1 MHDANETLIT
11 TKNEAGLFVLDDKG
25 WIQYASDNIFLIVNV
40 DRSEIVGKNIKTVLG
55 ISMLRLVEIWN
66 NLNKENEFSIKVDQ
80 NKKYIAFEFIKT
92 DKFLWDS
99 ELEQSVLIIKD
110 QTENNRIKE
119 ERDRN
124 KSLLNINQMMPIF
137 FNEFKNSITSISS
150 LVEVILENSRES
162 KFHDELDLLFK
173 KTKRML
179 LRVDSLTLG
188 GREVFTYHTIDVVFE
203 IQNTV
208 MLITS
213 YADQYGVKLDLTFDE
228 IPPLQINEAVI
239 RAIVTNITRNAIDA
253 SKRNDIVSIDVNF
266 NDNDGL
272 SILFKDTGHGMSPVI
287 LKRCVDPFFT
297 TKTFGSGIGLT
308 LCKSIIDSVGGII
321 QITSEINKGTQVFI
335 QIPIQ

>member
-162 KFHDELDLLFK
+162 KFHDEL
-173 KTKRML
+173 
-179 LRVDSLTLG
+179 
-188 GREVFTYHTIDVVFE
+188 
-203 IQNTV
+203 
-208 MLITS
+208 
-213 YADQYGVKLDLTFDE
+213 
-228 IPPLQINEAVI
+228 
-239 RAIVTNITRNAIDA
+239 
-253 SKRNDIVSIDVNF
+253 
-266 NDNDGL
+266 
-272 SILFKDTGHGMSPVI
+272 
-287 LKRCVDPFFT
+287 
-297 TKTFGSGIGLT
+297 
-308 LCKSIIDSVGGII
+308 
-321 QITSEINKGTQVFI
+321 
-335 QIPIQ
+335 